1 MNKIR
6 ELAYHDTPLG
16 PLVLRVRPEPLLR
29 GIEVYEVKLGEEF
42 LMSSLFTAGEEAL
55 ADLGLEGLQGD
66 LEVVVGGLG
75 LGYTAKRALEHPGV
89 RSLLVVEAFEE
100 VIGWHREGLVPAGEA
115 LSGDPR
121 CSFVRGDFFR
131 LAATGFDPSLP
142 GRKFDA
148 VLVDIDHTPDHHL
161 DEQHAGFYTRDG
173 LLELKSQLKPGG
185 VFALWSNDESDDDF
199 VNLLRSVFDSAEGRD
214 VRFAN
219 PYSNELAVNSV
230 YAARRG
236 NDEQ

>member
-1 MNKIR
+1 MNRIQ
-6 ELAYHDTPLG
+6 ELAYHETPLG

-55 ADLGLEGLQGD
+55 ADIGLDGLTGD

-75 LGYTAKRALEHPGV
+75 LGYTAKRALENRHV
-89 RSLLVVEAFEE
+89 RSLIIVEAFEE
-100 VIGWHREGLVPAGEA
+100 VINWHRKGIVPAGEA

-121 CSFVRGDFFR
+121 CSFVKGDFFG
-131 LAATGFDPSLP
+131 LAETGLDPSAP
-142 GRKFDA
+142 GSKFDA
-148 VLVDIDHTPDHHL
+148 VLVDIDHTPDHLL
-161 DEQHAGFYTRDG
+161 DKRNAGFYTREG
-173 LLELKSQLKPGG
+173 LLKLKGQLKPGG

-199 VNLLRSVFDSAEGRD
+199 VNLLRSVFDSAEGHN

-219 PYSNELAVNSV
+219 PYSNEMAINSV
-230 YAARRG
+230 YAARCRK
-236 NDEQ
+236 DEE